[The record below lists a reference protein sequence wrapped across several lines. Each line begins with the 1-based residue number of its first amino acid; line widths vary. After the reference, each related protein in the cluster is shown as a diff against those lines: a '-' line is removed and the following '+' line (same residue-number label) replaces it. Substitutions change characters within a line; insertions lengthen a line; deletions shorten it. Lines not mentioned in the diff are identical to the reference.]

1 MTEEEGEMEI
11 EPQSGA
17 EAGGQGFGGVGS
29 WQAFLFLLFVV
40 LVFFSLLL
48 SGGFGEKEPQ

>member
-1 MTEEEGEMEI
+1 MEI